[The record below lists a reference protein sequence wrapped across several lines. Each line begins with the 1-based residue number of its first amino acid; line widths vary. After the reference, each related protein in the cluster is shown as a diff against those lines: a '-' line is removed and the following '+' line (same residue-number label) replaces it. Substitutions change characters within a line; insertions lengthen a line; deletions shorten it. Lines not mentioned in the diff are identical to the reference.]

1 MKDTSW
7 FSRSIMDK
15 LARLRAPQKDVDGPG
30 LDDLTA
36 RERDVLALICRGC
49 DDKTIART
57 LDVASNTVRNHV
69 ARIYAKIGVNRRI
82 AAVAWARAR
91 GFDGEG
97 VRLEKAEQEK
107 AA

>member
-1 MKDTSW
+1 
-7 FSRSIMDK
+7 MDK
-15 LARLRAPQKDVDGPG
+15 LARLRTPQGVASGPG
-30 LDDLTA
+30 LDHLTS
-36 RERDVLALICRGC
+36 RERDVLALICRGY

-57 LDVASNTVRNHV
+57 LDVAANTVRNHV

-97 VRLEKAEQEK
+97 VDLDKPERETAS
-107 AA
+107 

>member
-15 LARLRAPQKDVDGPG
+15 LARLRAPQPATDGPG

-36 RERDVLALICRGC
+36 RERDVLALICRGH

-57 LDVASNTVRNHV
+57 LNVAGNTVRNHV

-97 VRLEKAEQEK
+97 VAIQRAERET

>member
-1 MKDTSW
+1 
-7 FSRSIMDK
+7 
-15 LARLRAPQKDVDGPG
+15 
-30 LDDLTA
+30 
-36 RERDVLALICRGC
+36 
-49 DDKTIART
+49 
-57 LDVASNTVRNHV
+57 VRNHV

-97 VRLEKAEQEK
+97 VAVDKHQRET